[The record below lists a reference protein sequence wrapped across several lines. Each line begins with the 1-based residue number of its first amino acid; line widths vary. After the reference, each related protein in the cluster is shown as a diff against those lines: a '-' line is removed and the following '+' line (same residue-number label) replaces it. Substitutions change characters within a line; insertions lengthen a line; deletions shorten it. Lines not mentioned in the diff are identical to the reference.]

1 MPLLNELSRWWK
13 PGFSDVDIIFTFN
26 AMQKLFIL
34 VFVFCALSIAGQN
47 KKAPANKS
55 AETPSN
61 PNNLLQPWESNGDTS
76 VVDSSLMEPKEV
88 EPAIPRAFLV
98 YTKKAKAKTDRTK
111 LCFNLVSKDTVLNY
125 CINDS
130 ICKDPETYKV
140 LFESKVGDTTFV
152 LVFVDA
158 FTKAGGDNPR
168 CDAGKET
175 KLVFFRWNTKTNKA
189 KLKQK
194 VVSSC
199 IRNIVNMT
207 KEPITNWDGSVVL
220 EVNYYKGG
228 SDFPVIKFD
237 PAQVQL
243 GLQEMSEAEPR

>member
-1 MPLLNELSRWWK
+1 M
-13 PGFSDVDIIFTFN
+13 DIIFTFN
-26 AMQKLFIL
+26 PMQKLFIFL
-34 VFVFCALSIAGQN
+34 FVFCALSIAGQN
-47 KKAPANKS
+47 KKAPAKKN
-55 AETPSN
+55 AEPRTSTD
-61 PNNLLQPWESNGDTS
+61 NLLQPWESNGDS
-76 VVDSSLMEPKEV
+76 SAVDSSQMEPKEV
-88 EPAIPRAFLV
+88 EPAIPRAFMV

-130 ICKDPETYKV
+130 ICRDPETFKILY
-140 LFESKVGDTTFV
+140 ESKLGDTTFV

-158 FTKAGGDNPR
+158 FTKATGDNPR

-189 KLKQK
+189 KVKQK

-207 KEPITNWDGSVVL
+207 KDPIVNWDGNSIL
-220 EVNYYKGG
+220 EVSYYKGG
-228 SDFPVIKFD
+228 SDFPVVKFD

-243 GLQEMSEAEPR
+243 GLQDLSEAEPR

>member
-1 MPLLNELSRWWK
+1 
-13 PGFSDVDIIFTFN
+13 
-26 AMQKLFIL
+26 MQKLFIL
-34 VFVFCALSIAGQN
+34 IFVFCTLAIAGQN
-47 KKAPANKS
+47 KKAPSNKNSEPPANP
-55 AETPSN
+55 EN
-61 PNNLLQPWESNGDTS
+61 QPQLWES
-76 VVDSSLMEPKEV
+76 VDSGAGIDSSQMEPKEV
-88 EPAIPRAFLV
+88 EAKIPRAFLV
-98 YTKKAKAKTDRTK
+98 YTKKPKAKTDRTK
-111 LCFNLVSKDTVLNY
+111 LCFNLVCKDTVLNY

-140 LFESKVGDTTFV
+140 LYESKVGDTTFV

-158 FTKAGGDNPR
+158 FTKAGNDNPR

-175 KLVFFRWNTKTNKA
+175 KLVFFRWNTKTNKT
-189 KLKQK
+189 KIKQK

-207 KEPITNWDGSVVL
+207 KEPITDWDGTSIL

-228 SDFPVIKFD
+228 SGFPVVKFD

-243 GLQEMSEAEPR
+243 GLQDLSESEPR

>member
-1 MPLLNELSRWWK
+1 
-13 PGFSDVDIIFTFN
+13 
-26 AMQKLFIL
+26 MQKLFIL
-34 VFVFCALSIAGQN
+34 IFVFCTIAVAGQN

-55 AETPSN
+55 AEPPAN
-61 PNNLLQPWESNGDTS
+61 PENQPQLWESVDNSSGI
-76 VVDSSLMEPKEV
+76 DSSQVELKEA
-88 EPAIPRAFLV
+88 EAKIPRAFLV
-98 YTKKAKAKTDRTK
+98 YTKKAKAKTERTK

-125 CINDS
+125 CVNDS
-130 ICKDPETYKV
+130 LCKDPETYKV

-189 KLKQK
+189 KIKQK

-207 KEPITNWDGSVVL
+207 KEPITSWDGSGVL

-243 GLQEMSEAEPR
+243 GLQELSEAEPR